1 LPDYIL
7 LQIFKNLEIESL
19 DEAAKVCQR
28 WNYLVNMDEL
38 WIYKCQSLGKF
49 EKLLEVERVIYSDL
63 EEDEDIDWR
72 QAYSE
77 LVEFVN
83 KLKTEEFKAMINNF
97 DSQNFNEGS
106 ISVFEKNVNDRRKSV
121 FEKESDLSRRGSLSS
136 LNDGTRRKSK
146 LNILINPLN
155 SICYLNLSKH
165 QITSIFMFWSWRN

>member
-1 LPDYIL
+1 MPDYIL

-28 WNYLVNMDEL
+28 WDYLVNMDEL

-63 EEDEDIDWR
+63 EEDEEIDWR

-83 KLKTEEFKAMINNF
+83 NLKTDKFKTMIDNF
-97 DSQNFNEGS
+97 GSQNFNEES
-106 ISVFEKNVNDRRKSV
+106 SSVFENDRRKSV
-121 FEKESDLSRRGSLSS
+121 IGRESDLSRRGSLAS
-136 LNDGTRRKSK
+136 LTDGTRRKSK
-146 LNILINPLN
+146 
-155 SICYLNLSKH
+155 
-165 QITSIFMFWSWRN
+165 